1 MNDWGRIHRKLHDHP
16 KTRAAGLK
24 ALGLWTICNSWSRDN
39 RTAGFIPDHFV
50 EESPEVADKLVTAG
64 LWLKVEGGY
73 RFKDWDEWNAD
84 ETPKSTAAKLVHEVI
99 PPGHP
104 HDVVVKLTSEVSDL
118 LVEGIEYGVVRGA
131 LKLWLAKDNAAPSWL
146 PMLVS
151 DVVRKNGT
159 GERDAALR
167 EAWKTGDLLPLQRYG
182 LVFTPPDIPHTI
194 TVVEDAK
201 AFMLA
206 AKRAWIEHVR
216 QG

>member
-1 MNDWGRIHRKLHDHP
+1 MSDWGRIHRKLHDHP
-16 KTRAAGLK
+16 KTRAAGLE
-24 ALGLWTICNSWSRDN
+24 AMGFWVICNSWSRDN
-39 RTAGFIPDHFV
+39 RTAGFIPQHFA
-50 EESPEVADKLVTAG
+50 EENPHPVQRLVDAG
-64 LWLKVEGGY
+64 LWIKVEGGF

-84 ETPKSTAAKLVHEVI
+84 EQPKTTAAKLVHEII

-118 LVEGIEYGVVRGA
+118 LVEGIEYGVVRAA

-151 DVVRKNGT
+151 DVVRKNGH
-159 GERDAALR
+159 GERDAAMR
-167 EAWKTGDLLPLQRYG
+167 EAWKSGDLAPLQRWG
-182 LVFTPPDIPHTI
+182 FVFSPPPVPREI

-206 AKRAWIEHVR
+206 AKRAWIEQIR
-216 QG
+216 EG